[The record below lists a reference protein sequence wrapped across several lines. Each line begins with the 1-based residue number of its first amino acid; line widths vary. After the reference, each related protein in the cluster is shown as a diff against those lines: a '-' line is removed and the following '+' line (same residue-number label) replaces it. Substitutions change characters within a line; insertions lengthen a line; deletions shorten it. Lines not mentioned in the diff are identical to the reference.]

1 MKSLRF
7 AAAAFVVG
15 FGFASSAVAITSASF
30 PFDPKHFNVFAG
42 GNIGSAQQPY
52 GSDYQGIAGVTGD
65 FYASGFS
72 LHDIAASGP
81 GTGVSLY
88 AGGNVM
94 IAGSIN
100 NGGVQA
106 GGNVTVHNA
115 SIFGNVNAGGDL
127 NGPGGTVHG
136 NATLGGTKTTGN
148 PLTVTGS
155 VTPNTPFT
163 PTIDLNLVA
172 NYFQE
177 VSDGFSAM
185 ATSVASSETLWG
197 GEMNV
202 TLNSG
207 LNILNL
213 TAAQFNPLWELDVTG
228 GPDSFLVVNILDSGT
243 ISLDA
248 LTFILNGIGQDDILI
263 NIANASALN
272 FSGGQ
277 WVSIL
282 AIDSMVH
289 FSSGVL
295 AGNLITGNLTGGG
308 QVNDGFFSHFD
319 SALPPSP
326 PTGLVPPTAPNLEDV
341 AIPEPTGFL
350 LLSVAAAAI
359 WLNVRR
365 ARGRVVA

>member
-1 MKSLRF
+1 MRSLRF
-7 AAAAFVVG
+7 ALAAAVVG
-15 FGFASSAVAITSASF
+15 LGLSSSALAITSASF
-30 PFDPKHFNVFAG
+30 PFDPKHFNVFAN
-42 GNIGSAQQPY
+42 GNIGTAQQPY

-81 GTGVSLY
+81 NTGVSLY

-106 GGNVTVHNA
+106 GGHVTVHNA
-115 SIFGNVNAGGDL
+115 SIFGNVHAGGNL

-155 VTPNTPFT
+155 VTPNTPFV
-163 PTIDLNLVA
+163 PSLDLDLVVS
-172 NYFQE
+172 YFQE

-185 ATSVASSETLWG
+185 ATSVASSQTLWG

-202 TLNSG
+202 TLNAG

-243 ISLDA
+243 INLDA
-248 LTFILNGIGQDDILI
+248 LTFILNGIGRDDILI
-263 NIANASALN
+263 NIGSASALN

-319 SALPPSP
+319 QGAR
-326 PTGLVPPTAPNLEDV
+326 PTGLDPLDTPSTPSLEDV
-341 AIPEPTGFL
+341 AIPEPAGFL
-350 LLSVAAAAI
+350 LITIAAAAI

-365 ARGRVVA
+365 ARGRMTA